1 MPIDPGFPTRRRFLS
16 STLGFAAAGAVS
28 AAFPFPL
35 TAVPAPPA
43 VTLPNN
49 FWWGTATASYQVEG
63 AWNEDGKGES
73 IWDRFSHTPGKI
85 KNNENGDVACDHYHR
100 YAEDVRIMQSLQ
112 MKSYRFSISWPRI
125 QANGSGK
132 PNSKGLAFYSRLV
145 DSLLAAKIRPFATLY
160 HWDLPQALEDSGG
173 WPNRDTAQ
181 RFADYA
187 DLMMT
192 ALGDRVHSWMIFNEP
207 WVFTTLGYLLGN
219 HAPGRTDLD
228 AYLRATHVVS
238 MAQGMA
244 YRVMKGVRP
253 KSVVGT
259 AFSMSP
265 MQPATTSHA
274 DRVAAER
281 AHLWQNVWFLD
292 AALKGKYPDAFIG
305 VTPEMFGVQAGDM
318 EKVRTPLDFIGI
330 NNYFRMIVKATRPGA
345 LNLSPISKIFPADVK
360 LGGDTGAKT
369 DMGWEV
375 YPHGLYEIVMR
386 ISKDYKHPIEIT
398 ENGCAYGDAPGKNG
412 AVNDTRR
419 IAYYRSYL
427 GELAQAIKHGAD
439 VRGYHAWSLLDNF
452 EWAEGYT
459 KRFGIVYVDF
469 KTQKR
474 MVKESGQWFSKVAQ
488 ANALPGAEGKAKSAA
503 GG

>member
-1 MPIDPGFPTRRRFLS
+1 MSIDPGFLTRRRFLS
-16 STLGFAAAGAVS
+16 ATLGFTAAS
-28 AAFPFPL
+28 AINAALPWPL
-35 TAVPAPPA
+35 TAAA
-43 VTLPNN
+43 ASAHVTFPKN

-125 QANGSGK
+125 QGNGSGK
-132 PNSKGLAFYSRLV
+132 PNSKGLDFYSRLV

-160 HWDLPQALEDSGG
+160 HWDLPQALEDAGG

-228 AYLRATHVVS
+228 AYLRSIHVVS

-253 KSVVGT
+253 KSAVGT

-265 MQPATTSHA
+265 MQPATNSHA
-274 DRVAAER
+274 DREAAER
-281 AHLWQNVWFLD
+281 SHLWQNVWFLD
-292 AALKGKYPDAFIG
+292 AALKGKYPDAFVG
-305 VTPEMFGVQAGDM
+305 VTPEMLGVQAGDM

-330 NNYFRMIVKATRPGA
+330 NNYFRMIVKATRRGA
-345 LNLSPISKIFPADVK
+345 LNLNPISKLFPADVK
-360 LGGDTGAKT
+360 LGGDTGPKT

-386 ISKDYKHPIEIT
+386 IAKDYRRPIEIT
-398 ENGCAYGDAPGKNG
+398 ENGCAYGDVPGKNG
-412 AVNDTRR
+412 VVNDTRR
-419 IAYYRSYL
+419 VAYYRSYL
-427 GELAQAIKHGAD
+427 RELAQAIKHGAD

-474 MVKESGQWFSKVAQ
+474 TVKESGKWYAKVA
-488 ANALPGAEGKAKSAA
+488 AGNALPGTEKKAAA
-503 GG
+503 GL